1 MNRFTKLSGI
11 GAIALAAGI
20 AGGVGVAFGLGGDD
34 GDGGHDGHGGQAG
47 MMPTDPATMSAHMRA
62 LLGDQAFE
70 AMQGDMTGVLGEDAY
85 AAMLTR
91 MADACAAEGM
101 AMATWAPEPPNHG
114 QHHPGAAAP

>member
-34 GDGGHDGHGGQAG
+34 GDGGHGGQAG

-70 AMQGDMTGVLGEDAY
+70 AMQGDMTGVLGEDAD

-91 MADACAAEGM
+91 MADACAADGM
-101 AMATWAPEPPNHG
+101 ATGTWAPEPPNHG

>member
-47 MMPTDPATMSAHMRA
+47 MMPMDPATMSAHMRA
-62 LLGDQAFE
+62 LL
-70 AMQGDMTGVLGEDAY
+70 GDMTGVLGEDAY

>member
-34 GDGGHDGHGGQAG
+34 GDGGHGGQAG

-62 LLGDQAFE
+62 LL
-70 AMQGDMTGVLGEDAY
+70 GDMTGVLGEDAY